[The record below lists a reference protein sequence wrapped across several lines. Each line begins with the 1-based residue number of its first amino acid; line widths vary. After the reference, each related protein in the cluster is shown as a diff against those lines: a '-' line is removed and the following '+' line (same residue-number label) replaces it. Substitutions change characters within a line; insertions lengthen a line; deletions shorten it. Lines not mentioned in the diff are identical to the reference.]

1 MNEIDAFSLVTVPVQ
16 QLANGTAMSSA
27 TAFVW
32 KHAQQ
37 HYLVT
42 NLHVVT
48 GRNAQTGVL
57 ETPARP
63 DTLRALFNVR
73 IGDFGKQ
80 QQDVRIR
87 DDQDRPLWLVHPV
100 QGRGIDVVAIPIPM
114 RSAEPAL
121 SYYPINSITS
131 KPLRI
136 RVGMEVFILGY
147 PFGAAPPAFPVWKRG
162 TIASEPDL
170 VRSTTGYY
178 LVDTASRPGMSGAP
192 VILRSWTNDYVEG
205 SMRALSD
212 TPATNLIGVYS
223 GRLVASSEEAQIG
236 MVWHESH
243 ITDIIAGKKRDE
255 D

>member
-16 QLANGTAMSSA
+16 QLANGTAMNSA

-32 KHAQQ
+32 KHAEQ

-48 GRNAQTGVL
+48 GRNAQMGVL

-80 QQDVRIR
+80 QQDIRIR

-114 RSAEPAL
+114 RSAEPVL
-121 SYYPINSITS
+121 SYYPINSRPAIILWIPLPVLACPAPLSFFEVGQTIMS
-131 KPLRI
+131 K
-136 RVGMEVFILGY
+136 
-147 PFGAAPPAFPVWKRG
+147 
-162 TIASEPDL
+162 
-170 VRSTTGYY
+170 
-178 LVDTASRPGMSGAP
+178 
-192 VILRSWTNDYVEG
+192 
-205 SMRALSD
+205 
-212 TPATNLIGVYS
+212 
-223 GRLVASSEEAQIG
+223 AQC
-236 MVWHESH
+236 VL
-243 ITDIIAGKKRDE
+243 
-255 D
+255 

>member
-16 QLANGTAMSSA
+16 QLANGTAMNSA

-87 DDQDRPLWLVHPV
+87 DDVRCGWYILC
-100 QGRGIDVVAIPIPM
+100 RVVELM
-114 RSAEPAL
+114 LLQFRF
-121 SYYPINSITS
+121 
-131 KPLRI
+131 RC
-136 RVGMEVFILGY
+136 
-147 PFGAAPPAFPVWKRG
+147 AAP
-162 TIASEPDL
+162 
-170 VRSTTGYY
+170 
-178 LVDTASRPGMSGAP
+178 
-192 VILRSWTNDYVEG
+192 
-205 SMRALSD
+205 
-212 TPATNLIGVYS
+212 NL
-223 GRLVASSEEAQIG
+223 L
-236 MVWHESH
+236 
-243 ITDIIAGKKRDE
+243 
-255 D
+255 